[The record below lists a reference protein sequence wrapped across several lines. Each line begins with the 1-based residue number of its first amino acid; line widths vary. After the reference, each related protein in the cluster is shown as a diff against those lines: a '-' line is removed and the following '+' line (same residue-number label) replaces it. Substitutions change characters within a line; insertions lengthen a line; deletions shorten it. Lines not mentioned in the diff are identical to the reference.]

1 MNASGFGLQRDS
13 NSESERLVQCADKR
27 ARLLRL
33 DATSAVSLRDPRS
46 SRHRFRVALV
56 AVLAASQMILLLLL
70 SLLLLHLTLL
80 LTPASTAPT
89 AHSGAAG
96 PGLRP
101 DHFAAADVEP
111 SGRSDLRLATGP
123 QHLRAQHPALVD
135 ALRLRDE
142 PIAPRDLL
150 RRLRADSPTAA
161 RLRLALGALL
171 ADTPDADAD
180 TNSNSDATLA
190 DCAALAELR
199 DAEYLASGWT
209 KAVFRARLPSRTAA
223 AADQLLAVK
232 AVDPR
237 GKQIL
242 QCLQTDAPLHCR
254 HEATLKLLSEALL
267 LRRLQHPAVLRVR
280 SALLQ
285 SYTVLLSA
293 CCNRSSVAHSS

>member
-13 NSESERLVQCADKR
+13 DSESERLVQCTDKR

-89 AHSGAAG
+89 AHLGAAG

-111 SGRSDLRLATGP
+111 SGRHDLRLATGP

-171 ADTPDADAD
+171 ADTPDANTNSDADADAD

-285 SYTVLLSA
+285 
-293 CCNRSSVAHSS
+293 